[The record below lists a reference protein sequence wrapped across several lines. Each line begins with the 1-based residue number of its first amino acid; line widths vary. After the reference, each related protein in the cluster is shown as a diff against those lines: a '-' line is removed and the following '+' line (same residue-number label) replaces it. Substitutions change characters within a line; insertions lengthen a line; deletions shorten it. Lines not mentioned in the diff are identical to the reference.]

1 MKDQIDFG
9 APPSAERSIEALQPA
24 LPGSLQAT
32 ADQGVLRQLNLD
44 SHASVSKTPAS
55 TMIEGFSLDGH
66 QPQLVAGAA
75 FVKGWA
81 TVYGPTGNRTA
92 DGSRYTG
99 SEQGVAVDLK
109 QPVLGADLGSKLV
122 ITNLNNNET
131 TTQRVRDYGGFGNP
145 RKYGTPDGQPRLVD
159 LTYGAASRI
168 GAGDMT
174 PVRVCVPEG

>member
-9 APPSAERSIEALQPA
+9 APPTVERSIEALQPA
-24 LPGSLQAT
+24 TPGSLQAM

-44 SHASVSKTPAS
+44 SQASVSKTSAS
-55 TMIEGFSLDGH
+55 VMIEGFSIDVN
-66 QPQLVAGAA
+66 QPQLIADARCT
-75 FVKGWA
+75 KGWA

-145 RKYGTPDGQPRLVD
+145 SKYRTPDGQPRLVD

-174 PVRVCVPEG
+174 PVRVCMPEG